1 MRPDVFEPDARRTE
15 GCRRLRDFGS
25 RLRGHDRRDEEHG
38 GSSREPSGKGSGSE
52 SSHHPRPTGI
62 QAGESSTRRPE
73 SSTRCRRYGRSIGTG
88 PPVASPN
95 LQCSCNASRA
105 LSGWPP
111 SRAGAREPFIQ
122 GSGVLAEVR
131 ATPDRTLTNRTFVRY
146 AGLASFPRGQGG
158 SHGGWPAAA
167 RWTGRPGAWTTS
179 LARWVERG
187 CAECA
192 EPQDVAMRTTVGP
205 LDLVVEG

>member
-105 LSGWPP
+105 ASGWPP
-111 SRAGAREPFIQ
+111 SRASAREPFIQ
-122 GSGVLAEVR
+122 GPAFWQRSMQPRTER
-131 ATPDRTLTNRTFVRY
+131 SSIERSFDRM
-146 AGLASFPRGQGG
+146 GPASFPRGQGG